1 MGTTPARRVFASSAS
16 FCRSFQSLEHYA
28 SDHYRPFQA
37 TLRAVP
43 RPRILFRLRRGGTWP
58 SLAQLATL
66 LSELRL
72 SEDDEL
78 TGCLDRVSAYGT
90 RHVGAPSPRHGTPDV
105 RRGET
110 RLPLAVSLADS
121 ASLHESFLRP
131 HKLYGCVFLRYHP
144 Q

>member
-16 FCRSFQSLEHYA
+16 FCRSFHSLEHYA
-28 SDHYRPFQA
+28 SNHYPPFQA
-37 TLRAVP
+37 SLRAVP

-58 SLAQLATL
+58 CLAQLATL

-78 TGCLDRVSAYGT
+78 EGCLDRVSACGKA
-90 RHVGAPSPRHGTPDV
+90 HMGAPSPRHGTPDV
-105 RRGET
+105 RRGKT

-121 ASLHESFLRP
+121 ASLPDSYL
-131 HKLYGCVFLRYHP
+131 
-144 Q
+144 